1 MPFIDIVKLAASDAL
16 AASKAILK
24 DPIGAPKSEYD
35 RVGEKRSLA
44 LGLFLGVVFDL
55 LVVLGVYLAAKPFL
69 QMMSGNGGYGGRGGG
84 EVSFSIIIKLIIV
97 ALLPV
102 GSLAVG
108 SLATR
113 KVFGK
118 AGGIGGDMLTAGVAL
133 LPVGLVVLAFGILGM
148 GNMEVSTALSV
159 FAATTMILV
168 LYGGATRIATM
179 SDRASCL
186 VIPIWLLVAA
196 YFTKIV
202 MAAMVR

>member
-1 MPFIDIVKLAASDAL
+1 MPFIDTVKLAASDAL
-16 AASKAILK
+16 ATSKAILK

-44 LGLFLGVVFDL
+44 LGIFLGVVFDL

-69 QMMSGNGGYGGRGGG
+69 QIMSGEGSYGGRGGG
-84 EVSFSIIIKLIIV
+84 VSFSIIIKLVIV

-108 SLATR
+108 SLVTR
-113 KVFGK
+113 KIFGK

-148 GNMEVSTALSV
+148 GNMEVSIALSV

-168 LYGGATRIATM
+168 LYGGSTRIATM
-179 SDRASCL
+179 SDQASCL

-202 MAAMVR
+202 LAAMVR